1 MEQRGYQLNFS
12 HKNDAMFDA
21 EGRIMKSKKVLEI
34 LHDYLG
40 SLSNLSHLDVGCS
53 TGFMTCLYSKAFKS
67 SVGVDIDAGA
77 IDFASKNNSAE
88 NLKYFVRDAMDT
100 GFSDNSFDV
109 VTCSHIYEHVPN
121 AERLVK
127 EIYRVLTPGGI
138 CFFAAG
144 NRFVFWEGHYH
155 LPLLATVPK
164 PLAHLYLRVTGK
176 GTHYYE
182 THFSYWGLKRLVSQ
196 FEIVDYTSKVIQ
208 DPVSFSATDLVNPGS
223 FKQTLALNVLKTA
236 YWLFPTYLW
245 LLKKQPTQSKI
256 SISSS

>member
-1 MEQRGYQLNFS
+1 
-12 HKNDAMFDA
+12 MFDA

-40 SLSNLSHLDVGCS
+40 NLSNLNHLDLGCS

-67 SVGVDIDAGA
+67 SVGVDIDVGA
-77 IDFASKNNSAE
+77 IDFASKNNSAV

-109 VTCSHIYEHVPN
+109 VTCTYIYEHVPN
-121 AERLVK
+121 AERLMK
-127 EIYRVLTPGGI
+127 EIYRVLTPEGI

-144 NRFVFWEGHYH
+144 NRFIFWEGHYH

-182 THFSYWGLKRLVSQ
+182 THFSYWGLKRLAS
-196 FEIVDYTSKVIQ
+196 IRDCGLHLKS
-208 DPVSFSATDLVNPGS
+208 DPGS
-223 FKQTLALNVLKTA
+223 CLLLGNRSCESWVFQAGSSTESFKNSLLA
-236 YWLFPTYLW
+236 FPHLPLAFEETTYS
-245 LLKKQPTQSKI
+245 KQNFGQFFVRVFEAE
-256 SISSS
+256 